1 MTFRKGWKTNMN
13 ETGKENVKK
22 ECAVEGKADK
32 RETELFKQAE
42 ECIIDGLYEVQEIVQ
57 KRQHIIDGI
66 NALGMPPESY
76 WKKIE
81 EDTGKDSRWR
91 QSKKDL
97 EALNKIKDSDKPPKE
112 KLSDFLDYLVSSS
125 SQKKMEEMKKRRTRS
140 KFGNH
145 WGAFNYQATVT
156 LEKVAVKNGLA
167 VAIFLYLA
175 RKSDTLNKATC
186 SYKDM
191 VKEFGVSQRSISRAI
206 SLLEENR
213 LVTVYKTGLSNYYV
227 VSDNVTWKTD
237 SWKDIYCKF
246 DGLEINKRNEQR
258 KIRSEKAKERAAI
271 RKASEEKDAVGE
283 EEEKQVVN

>member
-1 MTFRKGWKTNMN
+1 MAGTAISGKGREKDMD
-13 ETGKENVKK
+13 EARK
-22 ECAVEGKADK
+22 ECEVKEELYKKVED
-32 RETELFKQAE
+32 
-42 ECIIDGLYEVQEIVQ
+42 CIMDGLYEVQEVVQ
-57 KRQHIIDGI
+57 KRQHILDEIK
-66 NALGMPPESY
+66 ATGMSPESY
-76 WKKIE
+76 WSKIA
-81 EDTGKDSRWR
+81 EDTGKDTKWR
-91 QSKKDL
+91 KSKKNSEFFDKL
-97 EALNKIKDSDKPPKE
+97 IASDKSPKE
-112 KLSDFLDYLVSSS
+112 KLNAYLDHLISESV
-125 SQKKMEEMKKRRTRS
+125 QEKREELIKRRTRC

-167 VAIFLYLA
+167 AAIFLYLA

-227 VSDNVTWKTD
+227 VSNNVTWKTD

-246 DGLEINKRNEQR
+246 DGMVINKRNEQR

-271 RKASEEKDAVGE
+271 KKASEEKVAEGE
-283 EEEKQVVN
+283 EGEKQKQVVN